1 MPVIIILHPQVT
13 KCEKP
18 VDLLGAGDTTT
29 ITLNTTKLEDTAPS
43 STATDNAVD
52 QSSSTDH
59 DIVGLMPDLIPVQH
73 HTSKNDD
80 DDDDNDS
87 SYQFLLDHGFIITQ
101 DDKGGS
107 SYPYAQRPSPLYV

>member
-1 MPVIIILHPQVT
+1 MSKDFASSVCVFFVSQVT

-29 ITLNTTKLEDTAPS
+29 ITLNTDKLHTVP
-43 STATDNAVD
+43 STAADNVED
-52 QSSSTDH
+52 QSSSTD

-73 HTSKNDD
+73 HTAKNDV

-101 DDKGGS
+101 DDKGRS
-107 SYPYAQRPSPLYV
+107 SYPYT